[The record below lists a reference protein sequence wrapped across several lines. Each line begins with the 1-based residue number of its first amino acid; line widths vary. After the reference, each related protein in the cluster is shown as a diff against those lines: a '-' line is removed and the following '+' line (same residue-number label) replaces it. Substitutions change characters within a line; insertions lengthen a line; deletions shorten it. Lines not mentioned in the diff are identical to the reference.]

1 MRSRRSQKILA
12 VVLVVGFTALIAS
25 TTATLGWDGVVIW
38 GWVIGLTILWVTI
51 VVLVSGR
58 SSLRLTRE
66 VSATHPG
73 WAVLSAATTHDQ
85 DDAMDAT
92 GRRRVAGVPATLL
105 YGPEGLE
112 LWARHKSGTAVRV
125 LALPWAQIVDVVG
138 TDVPNWRGVDERG
151 LRITVTDGS
160 RADLVI
166 SPTPGAV
173 RAARATRTEW
183 VVVVASE
190 ILARRTGAASPTS

>member
-25 TTATLGWDGVVIW
+25 TIATLGWDGVVIW
-38 GWVIGLTILWVTI
+38 GWVIGLTILWVTV
-51 VVLVSGR
+51 VVLLSGR
-58 SSLRLTRE
+58 SSLRLNRQ
-66 VSATHPG
+66 VAAAHPG
-73 WAVLSAATTHDQ
+73 WTVLSAATTHDQ
-85 DDAMDAT
+85 DDAMGAT
-92 GRRRVAGVPATLL
+92 GKRRVAGVPATLL

-112 LWARHKSGTAVRV
+112 LWARHRSGTTVRV

-160 RADLVI
+160 REDLVI

-183 VVVVASE
+183 VAVVASE